1 MPRAEVEDERV
12 GRDAERTS
20 KCAAEVVPAHARGRR
35 EPRDVE
41 RGVARVGVGVVD
53 GREQA
58 RIPRVNGPSLPDIE
72 AEELHH
78 EGLDQRVDDEL
89 PISGPRARLAREQ
102 PTERDDASVV
112 RDHDDTVEATRG
124 HRSCGRDLAHG
135 RGVELD
141 DRPAEALV
149 ERSRVLH
156 ARRDDDESAGA
167 RHDLATGT
175 AVARRPCIEPRELEA
190 SMRGG
195 RATDRARA
203 TPGPDVGRRRERLGR
218 GVDHPSRT
226 ATCMPANSRRNWPS
240 VRPLTGTRHET
251 RHDPH
256 GTPRALVP
264 ASVGCR
270 P

>member
-41 RGVARVGVGVVD
+41 RGVARVSVGVVD
-53 GREQA
+53 SREQA
-58 RIPRVNGPSLPDIE
+58 RIPRVDRPSLPDIE
-72 AEELHH
+72 AEELHD
-78 EGLDQRVDDEL
+78 EGLDQRVDDERL
-89 PISGPRARLAREQ
+89 VTSPRAGLSCQ
-102 PTERDDASVV
+102 KPTERDDATLV
-112 RDHDDTVEATRG
+112 RDRDDTIEAARG
-124 HRSCGRDLAHG
+124 HRRRGRDLAHD

-149 ERSRVLH
+149 ERGHVLH

-175 AVARRPCIEPRELEA
+175 AVARRPCIEPRELEP

-195 RATDRARA
+195 GATDRARA
-203 TPGPDVGRRRERLGR
+203 TPGPDVGRRRERLG
-218 GVDHPSRT
+218 GGLDHAPRF
-226 ATCMPANSRRNWPS
+226 ATRMPANLRRNWPS